1 MNLGEASRN
10 DAGGVERFTSHA
22 TGNSDDKR
30 ILDNKAKGESG
41 MPQRNKKRK
50 PDTRAFFTNLGV
62 NMPWSDK
69 LRLLFRNTW
78 IKIKRLQSC
87 CGNPGEPG
95 C

>member
-1 MNLGEASRN
+1 
-10 DAGGVERFTSHA
+10 
-22 TGNSDDKR
+22 
-30 ILDNKAKGESG
+30 
-41 MPQRNKKRK
+41 MPHRNKKRK
-50 PDTRAFFTNLGV
+50 PDARAFYTNLGV